1 MQGSISSRNLSG
13 AVMSRWYAAIGL
25 LVLSLP
31 AAAADAEFFGLLRA
45 RDLTPFGYLRLDM
58 RPAYAG
64 SLTPGTW
71 VFETDI
77 AYQNTW
83 AVSPEVERYLN
94 SLPGRRELGPAE
106 LEAIRDLPGENYL
119 VDLELAQIDFA
130 VHRQFSEAW
139 GAYAIFSGAAIGG
152 GFLDSTIEGFHRL
165 IDAPRFGRPAIA
177 RNDANLLFDLKSGEY
192 VSFEAPTTGG
202 LLDPV
207 IGVRYTTKA
216 FRDRWTMTVE
226 SAVKVP
232 LADRKA
238 SLSTGRSDV
247 GVQFSLQRFW
257 EREAFYLNLAGVY
270 YSGMKDFVPEPSQVL
285 PTLIVGYER
294 RLTSRTNLIAQAYL
308 SRSVY
313 EREQTDLAELLGTK
327 YQLSLGVR
335 HRVGGHLISFA
346 MTENLQNINNT
357 PDVGFQI
364 GWSFAPKWSQP

>member
-1 MQGSISSRNLSG
+1 
-13 AVMSRWYAAIGL
+13 MSRWFA
-25 LVLSLP
+25 LVGWLALCMP
-31 AAAADAEFFGLLRA
+31 AAAADARFFGLLRA

-64 SLTPGTW
+64 SLTPEAW
-71 VFETDI
+71 AFETDL

-94 SLPGRRELGPAE
+94 KLPGRRDLGPAE
-106 LEAIRDLPGENYL
+106 LQAIRDLPGENYL
-119 VDLELAQIDFA
+119 VDLELAQVDFA
-130 VHRQFSEAW
+130 IHRQFSDAW
-139 GAYAIFSGAAIGG
+139 GAYVIVSGAATGG
-152 GFLDSTIEGFHRL
+152 GFLDSTIEGFHRF

-177 RNDANLLFDLKSGEY
+177 RNDANLVFDLKSGEY
-192 VSFEAPTTGG
+192 LALEAPTTGG

-216 FRDRWTMTVE
+216 FSDLWTLTLE
-226 SAVKVP
+226 SAVKLP
-232 LADRKA
+232 WTDRKA
-238 SLSTGRSDV
+238 ALTTGRTDV
-247 GVQFSLQRFW
+247 GLQMSLQRFW
-257 EREAFYLNLAGVY
+257 ERQAFYVNVAGVY
-270 YSGMKDFVPEPSQVL
+270 YAGMKDFVPEPSQVL

-294 RLTSRTNLIAQAYL
+294 RLTSRTNLIAQAYI

-313 EREQTDLAELLGTK
+313 EREQTDIAELLGTK

-335 HRVGGHLISFA
+335 HRIGGHLLTFA

-357 PDVGFQI
+357 PDVGFQV